1 MVTRRPSRILHVDG
15 DTFFASCEVALDA
28 SLSGRPVWVGG
39 GRRGDGIVIA
49 ANRQAKRFGIRTGM
63 ACFEAKRV
71 CPHGVLAKPQ
81 YDEYRRL
88 SKAMFEIMEDYSPTL
103 VPMSID
109 EGFLDL
115 TSMDRHV
122 WHRTT
127 AEAYVNGLRHRIQE
141 KLRLPVSAGL
151 GSSTWMA
158 KLATSAAKP
167 GFVEVLPDREK
178 EFLADRHVNELAGV
192 GKRRERSLAVLGA
205 RTFGDVARLPSTML
219 KQKFGIWGQQ
229 LWLFANGH
237 WNEPLLLEVKDRT
250 TISSNTTLPFD
261 EPDYEAA
268 LIFALSE
275 STRMIGQL
283 RREGLQP
290 REMSLAIRFTDFTE
304 SGAMHRFDHPQFQN
318 SIINAVLEQ
327 LFHETMA
334 GHVQPVR
341 QIRLCF
347 NNLKPLDTQP
357 TLWGTTDAER
367 WGALDAAMQTLESQW
382 GSDAV
387 LTGAQYALRHQDA
400 THFNPKPKCPFV
412 PAREMAQKLWGEK
425 LERLSKHHRNS
436 SGKGK
441 GSGKA

>member
-1 MVTRRPSRILHVDG
+1 MVSRQPSRILHVDG

-28 SLSGRPVWVGG
+28 SLSGKPVWVGG

-49 ANRQAKRFGIRTGM
+49 ANREAKRFGVYTGM

-88 SKAMFEIMEDYSPTL
+88 SKEMFQIMEQYTPTL

-115 TSMDRHV
+115 TTMGSHLWRD
-122 WHRTT
+122 TT
-127 AEAYVNGLRHRIQE
+127 ATGYVNDLRARIQE
-141 KLRLPVSAGL
+141 ETGLPVSAGL
-151 GSSTWMA
+151 GRSTWMA
-158 KLATSAAKP
+158 KLATSVAKP
-167 GFVEVLPDREK
+167 GFVEVPSDSEK
-178 EFLADRHVNELAGV
+178 EFLEEHHVSELAGV

-205 RTFGDVARLPSTML
+205 RTFGDVARLPSTVL

-229 LWLFANGH
+229 LWLFANGQ

-250 TISSNTTLPFD
+250 TISSSTTLPYD

-268 LIFALSE
+268 RIFALSE

-283 RREGLQP
+283 RREGLQA

-304 SGAMHRFDHPQFQN
+304 NGAAHRFDHPQFRN
-318 SIINAVLEQ
+318 STINEVLER
-327 LFHETMA
+327 LFDETTA
-334 GHVQPVR
+334 TDRQPVR
-341 QIRLCF
+341 QIRICF
-347 NNLKPLDTQP
+347 SNLKPLDTQS

-367 WGALDAAMQTLESQW
+367 WGALDVAVQQLESQW
-382 GSDAV
+382 GNDSV

-400 THFNPKPKCPFV
+400 THANPNPKCPFV
-412 PAREMAQKLWGEK
+412 PSREMAQKLWGRK
-425 LERLSKHHRNS
+425 LERLSCHHQSN
-436 SGKGK
+436 
-441 GSGKA
+441 

>member
-1 MVTRRPSRILHVDG
+1 MVSRQPSRILHVDG

-28 SLSGRPVWVGG
+28 SLSGKPVWVGG

-49 ANRQAKRFGIRTGM
+49 ANREAKRFGVYTGM

-88 SKAMFEIMEDYSPTL
+88 SKEMFQIMEQYTPTL

-115 TSMDRHV
+115 TTMGSHLWRD
-122 WHRTT
+122 TT
-127 AEAYVNGLRHRIQE
+127 ATGYVNDLRARIQE
-141 KLRLPVSAGL
+141 ETGLPVSAGL
-151 GSSTWMA
+151 GRSTWMA
-158 KLATSAAKP
+158 KLATSVAKP
-167 GFVEVLPDREK
+167 GFVEVPSDSEK
-178 EFLADRHVNELAGV
+178 EFLEEHHVSELAGV

-205 RTFGDVARLPSTML
+205 RTFGDVARLPSTVL

-229 LWLFANGH
+229 LWLFANGQ

-250 TISSNTTLPFD
+250 TISSSTTLPYD
-261 EPDYEAA
+261 EPDYESVR
-268 LIFALSE
+268 IFALSE

-283 RREGLQP
+283 RREGLQA

-304 SGAMHRFDHPQFQN
+304 NGAAHRFDHPQFRN
-318 SIINAVLEQ
+318 STINEVLER
-327 LFHETMA
+327 LFDETTA
-334 GHVQPVR
+334 TDRQPVR
-341 QIRLCF
+341 QIRICF
-347 NNLKPLDTQP
+347 SNLKPLDTQP

-367 WGALDAAMQTLESQW
+367 WGALDVAVQQLESQW
-382 GSDAV
+382 GNDSV

-400 THFNPKPKCPFV
+400 THANPNPKCPFV
-412 PAREMAQKLWGEK
+412 PSREMAQKLWGRK
-425 LERLSKHHRNS
+425 LERLSCHHQSN
-436 SGKGK
+436 
-441 GSGKA
+441 